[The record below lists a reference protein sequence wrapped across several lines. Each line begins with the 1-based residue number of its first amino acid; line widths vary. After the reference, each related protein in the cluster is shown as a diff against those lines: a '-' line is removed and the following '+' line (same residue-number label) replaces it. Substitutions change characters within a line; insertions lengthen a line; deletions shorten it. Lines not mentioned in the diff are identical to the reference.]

1 MLVVL
6 GCWLVVVDRW
16 WWIGGGGDGWWWLV
30 VVPAGDGLYE
40 LPERGDTL
48 IAEIEASE
56 GYIAVSS
63 S

>member
-1 MLVVL
+1 M
-6 GCWLVVVDRW
+6 VVDRW

-40 LPERGDTL
+40 LPERGDAL

-56 GYIAVSS
+56 GYIAVSGS
-63 S
+63 SS